1 MEQIIVDEENK
12 KRIYEH
18 IQGSIGYYS
27 EYEKEI
33 EKFFSTGVLDKELA
47 TRVLENLIYSCKT
60 TKFNLKPD
68 EEFKDDRGNAD
79 KIFNQIPKGKDFH
92 EDDELV
98 YVRES
103 NVEEYNNMSAG
114 DIYSNIKR
122 VLSIE
127 EIYTR
132 IYSTQNLRERA
143 NSALESIESV
153 SEHEL
158 DVPNEHKGKLLQ
170 LGNELKTLL
179 GKTKTDT
186 NAIQNI
192 IQIFNKEASGI
203 WKEYLSSNTE
213 QPRWLVHNLSRG
225 SFEGDFNKRYMSS
238 SLVTSRTM
246 GLFSENMGNNFG
258 FIINPTNIV
267 SASEHDSF
275 TNNSPFNEYM
285 EAFSVGKVPPIKLP
299 WEIEETCVEQTIENS
314 GEMLNYDNRPVYSEI
329 VVEEFEI
336 EAMYYRSNGEG
347 ELAPNY
353 EMAKKMAEERG
364 LELREL
370 DLSKA
375 REKQGLEPMTEGMQ
389 KSFLRNI
396 LRKKFMNEKE
406 IGKAMHYMMHDENT
420 IEDQFIENHFEE
432 FYRRYLQLRN
442 NGDYSKEDILQEFNA
457 MVSDK
462 EMAEMN
468 IFYMQKKEAI
478 IDREDYAK
486 DDMVEIPE
494 TEENNQTEETQLWT
508 NRFKEWNESTDKM
521 PQGIRG
527 KFIKMKSD
535 IIRSIRNFFN
545 EKRNFRQQDTQDLD
559 TNER

>member
-1 MEQIIVDEENK
+1 MEQIIVDDENK
-12 KRIYEH
+12 QRIYEH
-18 IQGSIGYYS
+18 IQSSIGYYY
-27 EYEKEI
+27 EYKKEI
-33 EKFFSTGVLDKELA
+33 EKFFSTGILDKELA
-47 TRVLENLIYSCKT
+47 TRVLENLIYSCKI
-60 TKFNLKPD
+60 TKFNLKLD
-68 EEFKDDRGNAD
+68 EEFKDDRRNAD
-79 KIFNQIPKGKDFH
+79 EMFNQIPKGKDFH

-143 NSALESIESV
+143 NSALESIESL
-153 SEHEL
+153 SEYEL
-158 DVPNEHKGKLLQ
+158 DVSNEHKEKLIQ
-170 LGNELKTLL
+170 LENELKTLL
-179 GKTKTDT
+179 GETKTDT

-192 IQIFNKEASGI
+192 IQIYNKEASEI
-203 WKEYLSSNTE
+203 WKGYLSSNAE

-225 SFEGDFNKRYMSS
+225 SFEGDFNKRYMST

-246 GLFSENMGNNFG
+246 GLFSENIGNNFG

-275 TNNSPFNEYM
+275 TNNSPVNEYM
-285 EAFSVGKVPPIKLP
+285 ETFSRGKIPPIKLP
-299 WEIEETCVEQTIENS
+299 WEIEETCIEQTIENS

-396 LRKKFMNEKE
+396 LRKNFMNEE
-406 IGKAMHYMMHDENT
+406 QIGKAMHYMGYDSNTLEN
-420 IEDQFIENHFEE
+420 QFIENHYEA

-442 NGDYSKEDILQEFNA
+442 NGDYSKDDILQEFKS

-462 EMAEMN
+462 EMKEMN
-468 IFYMQKKEAI
+468 NFYMQKKEAI
-478 IDREDYAK
+478 IGREDYTK
-486 DDMVEIPE
+486 EDTVEIPE
-494 TEENNQTEETQLWT
+494 TEENNQTGKTELWT
-508 NRFKEWNESTDKM
+508 NRFKEWNEVTDKM

-535 IIRSIRNFFN
+535 IVRSIRNFFK
-545 EKRNFRQQDTQDLD
+545 EKHNFIQQDTQDLD

>member
-33 EKFFSTGVLDKELA
+33 EEFYASGILDKELA
-47 TRVLENLIYSCKT
+47 TRVLENLIYSCKI
-60 TKFNLKPD
+60 TKFNLKPN
-68 EEFKDDRGNAD
+68 EEFKDDRRNAD
-79 KIFNQIPKGKDFH
+79 EIFNQIPNGKDFH

-103 NVEEYNNMSAG
+103 NVEEYNNMSAE
-114 DIYSNIKR
+114 DIYSNIKS
-122 VLSIE
+122 VLTIE

-132 IYSTQNLRERA
+132 IYSIQNLRERA
-143 NSALESIESV
+143 NSALESIGSV

-158 DVPNEHKGKLLQ
+158 DVPKEHREQLIQ

-179 GKTKTDT
+179 GETKTDT
-186 NAIQNI
+186 NAIQNL
-192 IQIFNKEASGI
+192 IQIYNKEASEI
-203 WKEYLSSNTE
+203 WKVYLSSNTE

-238 SLVTSRTM
+238 SLITSRTM

-275 TNNSPFNEYM
+275 TNNSPVNEYM
-285 EAFSVGKVPPIKLP
+285 EAFSEGKVPPIKLP

-396 LRKKFMNEKE
+396 LRKNFMNEE
-406 IGKAMHYMMHDENT
+406 QIGKAMHYMMHDENT
-420 IEDQFIENHFEE
+420 IENQFIENHFEE

-478 IDREDYAK
+478 IDREDYTE
-486 DDMVEIPE
+486 DDTVEIPE
-494 TEENNQTEETQLWT
+494 TEENNQTEETRLWT

-535 IIRSIRNFFN
+535 IVRSIRNFFK
-545 EKRNFRQQDTQDLD
+545 EKHNFLQQDTQDLD
-559 TNER
+559 INER

>member
-33 EKFFSTGVLDKELA
+33 EEFYASGILDKELA
-47 TRVLENLIYSCKT
+47 TRVLENLIYYCKI
-60 TKFNLKPD
+60 TKFNLKPN
-68 EEFKDDRGNAD
+68 EEFKDDRRNAD
-79 KIFNQIPKGKDFH
+79 EIFNQIPNGKDFH

-103 NVEEYNNMSAG
+103 NVEEYNNMSAE
-114 DIYSNIKR
+114 DIYSNIKS
-122 VLSIE
+122 VLTIE

-132 IYSTQNLRERA
+132 IYSIQNLRERA
-143 NSALESIESV
+143 NSALESIGSV

-158 DVPNEHKGKLLQ
+158 DVPKEHREQLIQ

-179 GKTKTDT
+179 GETKTDT
-186 NAIQNI
+186 NAIQNL
-192 IQIFNKEASGI
+192 IQIYNKEASEI
-203 WKEYLSSNTE
+203 WKVYLSSNTE

-238 SLVTSRTM
+238 SLITSRTM

-275 TNNSPFNEYM
+275 TNNSPVNEYM
-285 EAFSVGKVPPIKLP
+285 EAFSEGKVPPIKLP

-396 LRKKFMNEKE
+396 LRKNFMNEE
-406 IGKAMHYMMHDENT
+406 QIGKAMHYMMHDENT
-420 IEDQFIENHFEE
+420 IENQFIENHFEE

-478 IDREDYAK
+478 IDREDYTE
-486 DDMVEIPE
+486 DDTVEIPE
-494 TEENNQTEETQLWT
+494 TEENNQTEETRLWT

-535 IIRSIRNFFN
+535 IVRSIRNFFK
-545 EKRNFRQQDTQDLD
+545 EKHNFLQQDTQDLD
-559 TNER
+559 INER

>member
-33 EKFFSTGVLDKELA
+33 QEFYASGILDKELA
-47 TRVLENLIYSCKT
+47 TRVLENLIYSCKI
-60 TKFNLKPD
+60 TKFNLKPN
-68 EEFKDDRGNAD
+68 EEFKDDRRNAD
-79 KIFNQIPKGKDFH
+79 EIFNQIPNGKDFH

-103 NVEEYNNMSAG
+103 NVEEYNNMSAE
-114 DIYSNIKR
+114 DIYSNIKS
-122 VLSIE
+122 VLTIE

-132 IYSTQNLRERA
+132 IYSIQNLRERA
-143 NSALESIESV
+143 NSALESIGSV

-158 DVPNEHKGKLLQ
+158 DVPKEHREQLIQ

-179 GKTKTDT
+179 GETKTDT
-186 NAIQNI
+186 NAIQNL
-192 IQIFNKEASGI
+192 IQIYNKEASEI
-203 WKEYLSSNTE
+203 WKVYLSSNTE

-238 SLVTSRTM
+238 SLITSRTM

-275 TNNSPFNEYM
+275 TNNSPVNEYM
-285 EAFSVGKVPPIKLP
+285 EAFSEGKVPPIKLP

-396 LRKKFMNEKE
+396 LRKNFMNEE
-406 IGKAMHYMMHDENT
+406 QIGKAMHYMMHDENT
-420 IEDQFIENHFEE
+420 IENQFIENHFEE

-478 IDREDYAK
+478 IDREDYTE
-486 DDMVEIPE
+486 DDTVEIPE
-494 TEENNQTEETQLWT
+494 TEENNQTEETRLWT

-535 IIRSIRNFFN
+535 IVRSIRNFFK
-545 EKRNFRQQDTQDLD
+545 EKHNFLQQDTQDLD
-559 TNER
+559 INER